1 MATIPAA
8 PAFRSADFLRQH
20 ASWTM
25 EFYDPRAL
33 DASGGMYH
41 YYLDDGTV
49 FDKRTRH
56 LVNATRFVITHAM
69 LYRLTGAA
77 HYQSGVRHAVDF
89 LRNAF
94 RDPDTGGYAWMID
107 WHDGRA
113 TVLDG
118 TRHCYGMAF
127 VMLAYAHASAC
138 GIEPARGW
146 LAETFDLAETHFWE
160 PAAGLYADEAAPDW
174 TLAPYRGQNANMH
187 ACEAMMAAYG
197 ATGEARYIERAEC
210 LARNITCRQA
220 ALANGLVW
228 EHYRQDWSVD
238 WDYNLHDKSNIFRPW
253 GYQSGHL
260 TEWAKLLLQLDNY
273 SPADW
278 HVPRAMALFE
288 AAVTTAWDTQHG
300 GLHYGFGPDG
310 RICDADKYHWV
321 QAESLAAAA
330 LLAIR
335 TDQPKYWDWY
345 EKIWAY
351 CWTHFVDHQHGAWFR
366 ILDPANHNH
375 TREKSP
381 AGKVDYHN
389 IGACFDV
396 WRALGSRDHQT

>member
-1 MATIPAA
+1 MTTPTA
-8 PAFRSADFLRQH
+8 PDFRSAAFLREH
-20 ASWTM
+20 ANWVM
-25 EFYDPRAL
+25 GFYNPRAT
-33 DASGGMYH
+33 DTSGGMYH

-49 FDKRTRH
+49 FDQRTRH

-77 HYQSGVRHAVDF
+77 HYQAGVHHAVDF

-113 TVLDG
+113 TVLDD

-127 VMLAYAHASAC
+127 VMLAYAHASTC
-138 GIEPARGW
+138 GVEPAQGW
-146 LAETFDLAETHFWE
+146 LAETFDLAEKHFWE
-160 PAAGLYADEAAPDW
+160 PSAGLYADEATPDW
-174 TLAPYRGQNANMH
+174 TLSRYRGQNANMH
-187 ACEAMMAAYG
+187 ACEAMIAAYA
-197 ATGEARYIERAEC
+197 ATGEARYIHRAEC
-210 LARNITCRQA
+210 LAHNITCRQA

-228 EHYRQDWSVD
+228 EHYHQDWSVD

-260 TEWAKLLLQLDNY
+260 TEWAKLLLQLDTHA
-273 SPADW
+273 PAAW
-278 HVPRAMALFE
+278 HVPRAIELFN
-288 AAVTTAWDTQHG
+288 AGVNTAWDAKHG
-300 GLHYGFGPDG
+300 GMHYGFAPGG
-310 RICDADKYHWV
+310 SICDADKYHWV
-321 QAESLAAAA
+321 QAESMAAAA

-335 TDQPKYWDWY
+335 TNDPAYWVWY

-351 CWTHFVDHQHGAWFR
+351 CWAHFVDHQQGAWFR
-366 ILDPANHNH
+366 ILDPANLNH

-396 WRALGSRDHQT
+396 LRTMGSIVQKT